1 MNMNTEELTNKIK
14 EVIKELVECEIEEY
28 TYPRER
34 IYSIDIWNSIDE
46 CFEFAGD
53 EESLQMKEYFNSDEE
68 NVYEFIDYYF
78 EEVEKE
84 YGVKYERNPWKNN
97 DYYLVSNFKQNGF
110 ADVDEL
116 ENHIKEDIE
125 DFVSDTR
132 DDVFDDVYDTD
143 DKPVY
148 TINASSKL
156 YNIDH
161 HLKTIGRY
169 SEEDINYFENNAEKF
184 LDYYFECVE
193 EHTGLKY
200 ERDFWKNNVYN
211 LVED

>member
-34 IYSIDIWNSIDE
+34 IYLIDIWNSIDE

-84 YGVKYERNPWKNN
+84 YGVKYERDYWKRT
-97 DYYLVSNFKQNGF
+97 DYYELVK
-110 ADVDEL
+110 
-116 ENHIKEDIE
+116 
-125 DFVSDTR
+125 
-132 DDVFDDVYDTD
+132 
-143 DKPVY
+143 
-148 TINASSKL
+148 NA
-156 YNIDH
+156 
-161 HLKTIGRY
+161 
-169 SEEDINYFENNAEKF
+169 
-184 LDYYFECVE
+184 
-193 EHTGLKY
+193 
-200 ERDFWKNNVYN
+200 
-211 LVED
+211 